1 VAITIAPFP
10 LRTSVMHEENR
21 LLTSP
26 WISWLTDLVQ
36 KVDKDA
42 TVVSSV
48 TATAKSASISAT
60 TFPRDILAAGLY
72 RIGYF
77 ARITTAAT
85 TSSSLIVTMAGVNG
99 GVACSVS
106 GAAITGNTVSTVQSG
121 NVYLEID
128 DSTNLTYATTHVSS
142 GATTMVYGLWMTVER
157 VQG

>member
-1 VAITIAPFP
+1 MAIALAPFP
-10 LRTSVMHEENR
+10 LRTSVMGAENR
-21 LLTSP
+21 LLSRP
-26 WISWLTDLVQ
+26 WVAWFTDLVQ

-48 TATAKSASISAT
+48 SATAKSASISAT

-85 TSSSLIVTMAGVNG
+85 TSSSLTVTMAGVNG

-106 GAAITGNTVSTVQSG
+106 GAAMTGNTVSTVQSG

-128 DSTNLTYATTHVSS
+128 DSTNLTYATTYAWS
-142 GATTMVYGLWMTVER
+142 GATKMVYGLWMSVER
-157 VQG
+157 VTT

>member
-1 VAITIAPFP
+1 
-10 LRTSVMHEENR
+10 MHEENR

-85 TSSSLIVTMAGVNG
+85 TSSSLMVTMAGVNG

-106 GAAITGNTVSTVQSG
+106 GAAMTGNTVSTVQSG

-128 DSTNLTYATTHVSS
+128 DSTNLTYATTYAWS
-142 GATTMVYGLWMTVER
+142 GATKMVYGLWMSVER
-157 VQG
+157 VTT